1 MKERGR
7 VWLRVGKGEGVR
19 VGRLERMGEF
29 ERGEGVRESESGEDM
44 RERERVGRGER
55 EGRV

>member
-19 VGRLERMGEF
+19 VERLERMGEF
-29 ERGEGVRESESGEDM
+29 ERGKGVRESESGEDM
-44 RERERVGRGER
+44 RERERESGNG
-55 EGRV
+55 